1 MKMIRLTITLFAL
14 FSFYQNFAQT
24 YAEHRAVQAR
34 AYWDPNDLSVVIE
47 WDADDQ
53 VQSYIL
59 YRRDWG
65 ERNWGKC
72 HRFAAS
78 NRSFVS
84 VIQILTLQQYMNMSW
99 SNKPPFRIHSIPT
112 IPFEDMDISPGQS
125 INQRCTTVE

>member
-47 WDADDQ
+47 WDADEQ

-65 ERNWGKC
+65 ERNWGN
-72 HRFAAS
+72 AIA
-78 NRSFVS
+78 
-84 VIQILTLQQYMNMSW
+84 
-99 SNKPPFRIHSIPT
+99 
-112 IPFEDMDISPGQS
+112 
-125 INQRCTTVE
+125 